1 MKGNQMYV
9 TSNAVIQKL
18 LAAELAGAG
27 YDSMKVGLFTND
39 VAISPDMVMGDLTP
53 ATYVGYAPAVV
64 APAGD
69 NFDNSAGD
77 GIQLFATIVF
87 QPVSGVTPNDIWG
100 WFLYHDGTPDV
111 LYAVEKF
118 DESVTLAGPLDA
130 LPVTPRLMIGRPA
143 APDSLN

>member
-1 MKGNQMYV
+1 MYL
-9 TSNAVIQKL
+9 TSNAVLQKL

-39 VAISPDMVMGDLTP
+39 VTISPDMVMGDLTP
-53 ATYVGYAPAVV
+53 ATFGGYAPAVV

-87 QPVSGVTPNDIWG
+87 QPNSSATPNDIWG
-100 WFLYHDGTPDV
+100 WFLYHDGTPDI
-111 LYAVEKF
+111 LYAVEKY
-118 DESVTLAGPLDA
+118 EASVALAGPLDA
-130 LPVTPRLMIGRPA
+130 LPVTPRLMIGGPSS
-143 APDSLN
+143 PESIH